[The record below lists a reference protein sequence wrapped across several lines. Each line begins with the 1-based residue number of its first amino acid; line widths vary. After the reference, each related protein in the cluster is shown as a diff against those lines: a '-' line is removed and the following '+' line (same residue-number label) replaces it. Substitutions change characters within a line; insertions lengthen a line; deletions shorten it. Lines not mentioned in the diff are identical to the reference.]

1 MVFSI
6 CLAPTSCYGS
16 SIELARCVGHGS
28 QVVFDPN
35 VEFLLR
41 RQAKAALRKRARAL
55 RNSIPDRAR
64 AERSEKIV
72 ERVVTS
78 VPFERARGVA
88 SFWPMLERGEVDV
101 RGIDAAARKKGLSV
115 AYPFLRNDAEMALL
129 CCDASSLVERGHGFA
144 EPPENA
150 PELTVSEGVV
160 VIVPALA
167 VDPTGQRI
175 GYGMGFYDRL
185 LALICPPAFAIAV
198 AYDFEVVPEVPAT
211 EHDRR
216 VDMVVTDLRTWQIT

>member
-1 MVFSI
+1 M
-6 CLAPTSCYGS
+6 LR
-16 SIELARCVGHGS
+16 IEHRAGALRRPRS

-64 AERSEKIV
+64 AARSEKIV

-78 VPFERARGVA
+78 EPFARARAVA

-101 RGIDAAARKKGLSV
+101 RAIDQAAREKGMKV

-129 CCDASSLVERGHGFA
+129 CCDPSSLEERGHGFA

-150 PELTVSEGVV
+150 PELAASDGLLVM
-160 VIVPALA
+160 VPALA
-167 VDPTGQRI
+167 VDPTGQRV

-198 AYDFEVVPEVPAT
+198 AYDFEVVAELPAT

-216 VDMVVTDLRTWQIT
+216 VDMVITDLRTWQITH